1 MCLVSDM
8 AHKVNVFI
16 QIGKR
21 DVLFFAT
28 LANRKPKSNAI
39 MSSTAIAIT
48 IALYFAALFIISH
61 LTSRNATNSSFFIGN
76 RESPW
81 YLVAFAMIGTSIS
94 GVTFI
99 SVPGW
104 VASSQFTYLQM
115 VLGFLLGYVAVANV
129 LLPLYYRLNLTS
141 IYTYLEGRFGRVS
154 YKTGAIFFL
163 LSRAIGT
170 SFRLFIVASVLQLT
184 VFDAWGVP
192 FWITV
197 TGAVTLIWLYTRK
210 GGVKTVLW
218 TDTFQTITML
228 SAVLLCVYFIAQR
241 MGLNLGEAAKA
252 VANSELSRIWVF
264 DDLGSRHH
272 FLKQFF
278 SGAFITI
285 VMTGLDQDM
294 MQKNL
299 SCRCL
304 ADAQKNMYW
313 YGFAFLPVNL
323 LFLSL
328 GVLLYLFAQQQGIAL
343 PTHGDDLF
351 PLIATGGFLPPIVGI
366 LFVLGLASA
375 AYSSAD
381 SALTALTTSATI
393 DLLNTKHLD
402 EQGLSRVRQ
411 RTHIVVSAVVVGII
425 LIFRL
430 LNDRSVI
437 DAIYTVAG
445 YTYGPLLGLY
455 AFGLFTRRGV
465 RDRWVPSI
473 AVLSP
478 IICFGISLLTNALWG
493 YTMGYE
499 LLMLNGAL
507 TFVGLWISGL
517 GVTGAKTK

>member
-1 MCLVSDM
+1 
-8 AHKVNVFI
+8 
-16 QIGKR
+16 
-21 DVLFFAT
+21 
-28 LANRKPKSNAI
+28 

-48 IALYFAALFIISH
+48 IALYFAALFVISH
-61 LTSRNATNSSFFIGN
+61 ITSRNATNRSFFIGN

-81 YLVAFAMIGTSIS
+81 YLVAIAMVGTSIS

-104 VASSQFTYLQM
+104 VGSSQFTYLQM

-154 YKTGAIFFL
+154 YKTGAVFFL

-184 VFDAWGVP
+184 VFDGWGIP
-192 FWITV
+192 FWLTV
-197 TGAVTLIWLYTRK
+197 SGTVALIWLYTRK

-218 TDTFQTITML
+218 TDTFQTIAML
-228 SAVLLCVYFIAQR
+228 SAVVLCVYFIAQR
-241 MGLNLGEAAKA
+241 LDLSFAGVVRA
-252 VANSELSRIWVF
+252 VADSELARIWVF

-272 FLKQFF
+272 FLKQFL

-299 SCRCL
+299 SCRSL
-304 ADAQKNMYW
+304 PEAQKNMYW

-328 GVLLYLFAQQQGIAL
+328 GVLLYIFAERYGIAL
-343 PTHGDDLF
+343 PAHSDDLF
-351 PLIATGGFLPPIVGI
+351 PLIATGGLLPPIVGV
-366 LFVLGLASA
+366 LFVLGLSAA

-393 DLLNTKHLD
+393 DLLSTKHMD
-402 EQGLSRVRQ
+402 EQTLSRTRQ
-411 RTHIVVSAVVVGII
+411 RTHLAVAAVVVAII
-425 LIFRL
+425 LLFRS

-455 AFGLFTRRGV
+455 AFGLFTRRAV
-465 RDRWVPSI
+465 RDRLVPMVTV
-473 AVLSP
+473 ASP
-478 IICFGISLLTNALWG
+478 IVCYAFSQLMLNRWG
-493 YTMGYE
+493 YAMGYE

-507 TFVGLWISGL
+507 TFAGLWLIGL
-517 GVTGAKTK
+517 GMSRTAA